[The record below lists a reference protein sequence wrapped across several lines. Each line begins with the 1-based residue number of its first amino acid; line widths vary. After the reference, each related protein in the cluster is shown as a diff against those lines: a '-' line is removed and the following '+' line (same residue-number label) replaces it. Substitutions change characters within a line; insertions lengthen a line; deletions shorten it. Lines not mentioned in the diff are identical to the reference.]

1 MHNHDSDKKPV
12 DLTITMPRN
21 RKKAVF
27 KRFLVE
33 ANDEPSDDIKKIEG
47 MSIYPPG
54 RGPENLPNILNAFNK
69 KGFF

>member
-1 MHNHDSDKKPV
+1 
-12 DLTITMPRN
+12 MPRN
-21 RKKAVF
+21 TKKAVF

-69 KGFF
+69 KGYF